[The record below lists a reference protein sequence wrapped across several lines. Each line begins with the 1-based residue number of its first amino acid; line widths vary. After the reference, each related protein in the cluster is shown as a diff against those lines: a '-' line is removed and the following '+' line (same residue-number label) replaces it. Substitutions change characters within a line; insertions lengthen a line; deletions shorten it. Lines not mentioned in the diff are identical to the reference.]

1 VRDIIGKL
9 DNKAAQKC
17 LEVKGVDWRL
27 PVEGESNTHDLHPEN
42 YGRVFQRAEIIL
54 RKIMDAEAKKPK
66 LITAADVESGNLDP
80 LMLKTVEIIVRE
92 VTAHDDAL
100 DAVDK
105 HKSEAL
111 SFLANLKDR
120 FDKDGFVAF
129 KTKFFPGLSAST
141 VYKRIEVA
149 SGKKLLEDLRARNAG
164 YQQKHRDKV
173 AAEQAAKAAPKPK
186 VTAADGKPIDTSGF
200 SPAAKAQ
207 LEAELAK
214 AAAEPVVDTEAKQ
227 LQRAAVNAAKSAAVA
242 NEAKVAAEYNA
253 KSSEPVVEPR
263 VNNDNII
270 IEKPPEPVRRVTL
283 EDYLGDAIKAEKSAF
298 PAHAICVRCIEY
310 LAPLMN
316 AGTRA
321 QLRKDITAI
330 TTQADKAERK
340 AA

>member
-1 VRDIIGKL
+1 VRDILGKL

-42 YGRVFQRAEIIL
+42 YNRVFGRAEIIL
-54 RKIMDAEAKKPK
+54 RKITEAEAKKPK

-105 HKSEAL
+105 HKGEAL

-120 FDKDGFVAF
+120 FDKDGFAAF

-149 SGKKLLEDLRARNAG
+149 TGKKLLEDLRARNAR
-164 YQQKHRDKV
+164 YQEKHRQKLAAQQGTQEAYAAQVAKGTTPKGSSPTAGQKV
-173 AAEQAAKAAPKPK
+173 RG
-186 VTAADGKPIDTSGF
+186 ADGKPLDTSGF
-200 SPAAKAQ
+200 GGPAKEQ
-207 LEAELAK
+207 LEAELARSAGPK
-214 AAAEPVVDTEAKQ
+214 PVGPGIPEPPAEPVAEPVDDFDKA
-227 LQRAAVNAAKSAAVA
+227 NAAAMRKSGI
-242 NEAKVAAEYNA
+242 
-253 KSSEPVVEPR
+253 EPVV
-263 VNNDNII
+263 
-270 IEKPPEPVRRVTL
+270 KMQKL
-283 EDYLGDAIKAEKSAF
+283 EDYLAQAMKAANSQF
-298 PAHAICVRCIEY
+298 PAYTVCLACIEH
-310 LAPLMN
+310 LVQFMN
-316 AGTRA
+316 EGTRA
-321 QLRKDITAI
+321 QLRKDVSAI
-330 TTQADKAERK
+330 TMKALKSDQRK

>member
-1 VRDIIGKL
+1 VRELLGKL
-9 DNKAAQKC
+9 DNKAVKKC
-17 LEVKGVDWRL
+17 LEVKGVNWRL
-27 PVEGESNTHDLHPEN
+27 PVDGESNTHDLHPEN
-42 YGRVFQRAEIIL
+42 YNRVFGRAEIIL
-54 RKIMDAEAKKPK
+54 RKITEAEAKKPK

-105 HKSEAL
+105 HKGEAL

-129 KTKFFPGLSAST
+129 KTKFFPGLSSST

-164 YQQKHRDKV
+164 YQEKHRQKLAAQQATQEAYAAQV
-173 AAEQAAKAAPKPK
+173 AKGTTPKGSSP
-186 VTAADGKPIDTSGF
+186 TAGQIVRGANGKPIDTSGF

-214 AAAEPVVDTEAKQ
+214 AAAEPPTPA
-227 LQRAAVNAAKSAAVA
+227 
-242 NEAKVAAEYNA
+242 
-253 KSSEPVVEPR
+253 EPVVEPE
-263 VNNDNII
+263 IPGAPAKSQP
-270 IEKPPEPVRRVTL
+270 ELELPPPQETL
-283 EDYLGDAIKAEKSAF
+283 EECLDRMMAEARELKSVV
-298 PAHAICVRCIEY
+298 PAHTVCVRCITY

-316 AGTRA
+316 EPTRA
-321 QLRKDITAI
+321 QLRKEISAI
-330 TTQADKAERK
+330 TNRADTFSRK